1 MNVNCIRTSHYP
13 YAEEFLQMTDSLGIA
28 VIDEVPAVGLKE
40 TNNFNSITLNLHKS
54 LLKQLYSRDKNHP
67 SVIMW
72 SLANEPASNLN
83 QSYPYFRLV

>member
-1 MNVNCIRTSHYP
+1 
-13 YAEEFLQMTDSLGIA
+13 MTDSLGIA